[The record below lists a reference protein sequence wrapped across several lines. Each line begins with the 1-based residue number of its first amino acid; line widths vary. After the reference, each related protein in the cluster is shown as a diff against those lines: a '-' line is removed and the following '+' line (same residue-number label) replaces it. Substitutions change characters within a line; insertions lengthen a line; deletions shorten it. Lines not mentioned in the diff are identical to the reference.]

1 MSFGKMNTF
10 LSIVEKQ
17 FTQDEDG
24 FKTETD
30 VTVAEVR
37 AYREGRHGSEKYTA
51 AGDSKHPVTVE
62 EHKSARLLFEFQE
75 MQEGGDRF

>member
-10 LSIVEKQ
+10 LSIVEKR

-30 VTVAEVR
+30 VTVAEVL
-37 AYREGRHGSEKYTA
+37 AYRVGRHGSEK
-51 AGDSKHPVTVE
+51 
-62 EHKSARLLFEFQE
+62 
-75 MQEGGDRF
+75 